1 MSNDLERFLATYR
14 RVAGLSPGEA
24 EKDVGVADA
33 IAVAKGKGL
42 VAVKRLVE
50 PPGVSK
56 DPFGSVQLTHC
67 RTVHRSTR
75 RSSRNFALCFSFRI
89 GVRTAS
95 LREAV
100 YHVAVDLATMAPLVG
115 FTGFAGLH
123 YENFDYRPRL
133 SPELIQR
140 AFTRAQ
146 VELGRC
152 MEPMQEEELA
162 RLTVQHRTAATRVK
176 AYFHQLQKEV
186 LEAERRVQR
195 RIDSTR
201 AMIASA
207 TTRELKEKRQKR
219 LVQLEAELETVRDRN
234 DFTLLEYRKR
244 MEGELTK
251 EEDRCGL
258 ETDVT
263 LTSVVVLEY
272 DTSVE
277 TYLLVGRHAHAELE
291 RAHSPFARPEPPRCA
306 CCGQEAGTL
315 ALDAAGHLVCPSCA
329 RVCTLCGSVRSER
342 CPHGRPSKLLAQ
354 PCPRCGL

>member
-1 MSNDLERFLATYR
+1 MSNDLDSFLTAYR

-24 EKDVGVADA
+24 DKDVGVADA
-33 IAVAKGKGL
+33 ISAAKGRGL

-50 PPGVSK
+50 PPGMSK
-56 DPFGSVQLTHC
+56 DPFGDVKLTHC

-75 RSSRNFALCFSFRI
+75 RSSRNFALCFSFRVGI
-89 GVRTAS
+89 RTAS

-100 YHVAVDLATMAPLVG
+100 YHVAVDMATMEPLAG

-123 YENFDYRPRL
+123 YENVDYRPRL
-133 SPELIQR
+133 SHELIQR
-140 AFTRAQ
+140 AFARAQ
-146 VELGRC
+146 AELGRR
-152 MEPMQEEELA
+152 MRPMQEEELA

-186 LEAERRVQR
+186 LEAERRVQQ
-195 RIDSTR
+195 RIDSTS
-201 AMIASA
+201 AMMASA

-219 LVQLEAELETVRDRN
+219 LVQLEAELEKVRDRN
-234 DFTLLEYRKR
+234 DFTLLDYRKR

-251 EEDRCGL
+251 EEGRCGL
-258 ETDVT
+258 DTDVT
-263 LTSVVVLEY
+263 ITSAVVLEY

-291 RAHSPFARPEPPRCA
+291 RARSPFAKPDTLQCA
-306 CCGQEAGTL
+306 CCGQEAVTL

-329 RVCTLCGSVRSER
+329 RVCTLCGSVRSEL
-342 CPHGRPSKLLAQ
+342 CSQGRPSKLLTQ
-354 PCPRCGL
+354 PCTRCGL